1 MNGKVTLERKL
12 DPVDG
17 GPATHE
23 GRDEHGDPLMA
34 VQLREFTPLR
44 LKGAEALSGTAAL
57 AIGVLAGFGLHT
69 LGVTGPA
76 LLIAWMLILMAG
88 GYLAMHFIYGKLLK
102 NTELVFTPQEF
113 RVRTRKGWDIYD
125 RRLPHRFRMEKHDK
139 ARQEREKHELKIRRA
154 QMHGNVIAPTR
165 YYDDSYH
172 IVFEYMGQRFDI
184 ATVYH
189 DKRAERIVAHLRYCD
204 EKMNAMSNMSP
215 NEQWDEVSGRVPGA

>member
-1 MNGKVTLERKL
+1 MRERKL

-23 GRDEHGDPLMA
+23 GRDEHGDPLMT

-44 LKGAEALSGTAAL
+44 LKGAEALSGAAAI
-57 AIGVLAGFGLHT
+57 AIGALAGFGLYT

-76 LLIAWMLILMAG
+76 LLISWVLILMVG
-88 GYLAMHFIYGKLLK
+88 SYLAMEFIFSKLLK
-102 NTELVFTPQEF
+102 KTELVFTPQEF
-113 RVRTRKGWDIYD
+113 RVRTRKGWYIYD
-125 RRLPHRFRMEKHDK
+125 RTLSHRFRMVKHDK
-139 ARQEREKHELKIRRA
+139 AREEREKHELRIRRA
-154 QMHGNVIAPTR
+154 QMQGNVIAPAR

-189 DKRAERIVAHLRYCD
+189 DKCAERIVAHLRYCD
-204 EKMNAMSNMSP
+204 EKMNAISNMSP
-215 NEQWDEVSGRVPGA
+215 NEQWDEVSGRVPGS

>member
-1 MNGKVTLERKL
+1 MNGKVMLERKL

-23 GRDEHGDPLMA
+23 RLDEHGDPL
-34 VQLREFTPLR
+34 VTVHLREFTPLR
-44 LKGAEALSGTAAL
+44 LKWAEGLSVIAAIAFGALDGYA
-57 AIGVLAGFGLHT
+57 LHT

-76 LLIAWMLILMAG
+76 LLIAWALIFMVG
-88 GYLAMHFIYGKLLK
+88 GYLAMGFIHRKLLK
-102 NTELVFTPQEF
+102 KTELVFTPQEF
-113 RVRTRKGWDIYD
+113 RVITRTGWDIYD
-125 RRLPHRFRMEKHDK
+125 RRLSHRFRMEKHDK

-154 QMHGNVIAPTR
+154 QMHGNVIAPSR

-184 ATVYH
+184 ATVHH

-204 EKMNAMSNMSP
+204 EKMNAISNMSP
-215 NEQWDEVSGRVPGA
+215 NEQWDEVSGKVPGT